1 MSTDGQIFRRG
12 RQVREA
18 PGSGFTLV
26 EVLIAIVILAVGIL
40 AWMSTQ
46 QSAVLTRGQS
56 RTMTVATELVQ
67 AKIED
72 LSSGPAGVCGTG
84 SAGCSGQ
91 EAVSIGG
98 FTYTLQWDLQK
109 MGVGGSGAAA
119 LDINAYWEIRV
130 WVIWTYR
137 GERIF
142 SARRVVMERG
152 A

>member
-12 RQVREA
+12 WQVREA

-26 EVLIAIVILAVGIL
+26 EVLVAIVILAMGIL

-46 QSAVLTRGQS
+46 QFAVMTRGQS
-56 RTMTVATELVQ
+56 RAMTVATELAQ

-72 LSSGPAGVCGTG
+72 LSLDSAGVCGIG
-84 SAGCSGQ
+84 SNGCSGQ

-109 MGVGGSGAAA
+109 MGVRGAGAAA

-130 WVIWTYR
+130 WVTWTYR

-142 SARRVVMERG
+142 SVRRVVMERG